1 MSTRDPAWNRALVTG
16 ASSGLGAVFAQR
28 LAAQGTHLVLVARRG
43 DRLAELAEHLRDE
56 HPGPGD
62 LDVEVLPADL
72 ATEPGVQAVTARL
85 ADDDAPID
93 LLINNAGVATVGRL
107 HRRDP
112 DGERDLLRLNLEAPV
127 LLTQAHLAG
136 LTRRGGRGGLINVAS
151 LSGMIPMPVMASYS
165 ASKAGLIAFTESLA
179 AAYADHEIHLQ
190 ALCPGFVRT
199 DMAAGHEEATSR
211 IPDLLWLEA
220 DQVVDASLASLGSG
234 RLVVVPGWSYR
245 ALRRGS
251 ALLPGSVLR
260 RITALASR

>member
-1 MSTRDPAWNRALVTG
+1 MPTSDPAWNRALVTG

-28 LAAQGTHLVLVARRG
+28 LAAQGTGVVLVARRG
-43 DRLAELAEHLRDE
+43 ERLAGLAERLRED
-56 HPGPGD
+56 HPGAGD
-62 LDVEVLPADL
+62 LEVLPADL
-72 ATEPGVQAVTARL
+72 ATEPGVRAVTERL
-85 ADDDAPID
+85 GDDDAPID

-112 DGERDLLRLNLEAPV
+112 AGERALLRLNLEAPV
-127 LLTQAHLAG
+127 LLAQAHLAG
-136 LTRRGGRGGLINVAS
+136 LSRRGGAGGLINVAS
-151 LSGMIPMPVMASYS
+151 LSGMVPMPAMATYT

-179 AAYADHEIHLQ
+179 AAYAGRGIHLQ

-199 DMAAGHEEATSR
+199 DMAAGHEEATAR

-251 ALLPGSVLR
+251 ALLPGPVLR